1 MNAIVEKEMVHSWD
15 IFPEYVKV
23 MDAYLTHFTESKKYK
38 QRDKD
43 NTYLL
48 INGFSTLTHVFK
60 ITLKHQWNPNETGP
74 SGTEP
79 SISETEPSISET
91 GSNLRGLKKAIVN
104 TEKAIYYYTQF
115 IEQIDENI
123 LYDLNVSSNNASLFV
138 FKKTINRFFPEPK
151 QPADNVITNVEYL
164 LLLYR
169 TIFDILIQAEYN
181 SLLST
186 KLINIALELCR
197 NNNDEGL
204 FHQEMKRIMLFV
216 NHFPNQE
223 KIYNSAMLGEHIYYY
238 IKKAKTYKLTLERL
252 CYKKTQPDY
261 SDKLKESPVIF
272 IKWLLH

>member
-60 ITLKHQWNPNETGP
+60 ITLKHQWNASETGM
-74 SGTEP
+74 SET
-79 SISETEPSISET
+79 SISETDSSET
-91 GSNLRGLKKAIVN
+91 STSLSKTGLKKAVEN

-123 LYDLNVSSNNASLFV
+123 LYDLNVSSNSASLFV
-138 FKKTINRFFPEPK
+138 FKKTINFFFPEPK
-151 QPADNVITNVEYL
+151 QPADNVIRNVEYV

-181 SLLST
+181 SLLPT

-197 NNNDEGL
+197 NNNDELL

-216 NHFPNQE
+216 NHFPHQE

-261 SDKLKESPVIF
+261 ADKLKESPINF
-272 IKWLLH
+272 IKWLLY

>member
-60 ITLKHQWNPNETGP
+60 ITLKHQWNA
-74 SGTEP
+74 
-79 SISETEPSISET
+79 SETDASKT
-91 GSNLRGLKKAIVN
+91 GLKKAVEN

-123 LYDLNVSSNNASLFV
+123 LYDLNVSSNSASLFV
-138 FKKTINRFFPEPK
+138 FKKTINFFFPEPK
-151 QPADNVITNVEYL
+151 QLADNVIRNVEYL

-181 SLLST
+181 TLLST

-197 NNNDEGL
+197 NNNDEAV
-204 FHQEMKRIMLFV
+204 FNQEMKRIMLFV
-216 NHFPNQE
+216 NHFPHQE

-238 IKKAKTYKLTLERL
+238 IKKTKTYKLTLERL

-261 SDKLKESPVIF
+261 AEKLKERPINF